1 MSHFCDILQ
10 INIKLP
16 QDDKKIGKKT
26 TSYIVTEWYIKIRN
40 TNVFYIHTQNKGDI
54 VYKLKKVERKI
65 DIIKYLDINLDK

>member
-16 QDDKKIGKKT
+16 KDDKKIGKKR
-26 TSYIVTEWYIKIRN
+26 TSFIVTEWYIKIRN

>member
-1 MSHFCDILQ
+1 M
-10 INIKLP
+10 
-16 QDDKKIGKKT
+16 
-26 TSYIVTEWYIKIRN
+26 TEWYIKIRN

>member
-1 MSHFCDILQ
+1 MLHFCDILQ

-16 QDDKKIGKKT
+16 KDDKKNEKKT

-54 VYKLKKVERKI
+54 VYKLKKSWKK
-65 DIIKYLDINLDK
+65 DWYY

>member
-16 QDDKKIGKKT
+16 KDDKKIGKKP
-26 TSYIVTEWYIKIRN
+26 TSFIVTEWYIKIRN

-54 VYKLKKVERKI
+54 VYKLKKS
-65 DIIKYLDINLDK
+65 

>member
-16 QDDKKIGKKT
+16 KDDKKIGKKR
-26 TSYIVTEWYIKIRN
+26 TSFIVTEWYIKIRN

-54 VYKLKKVERKI
+54 VYKLKKSWKK
-65 DIIKYLDINLDK
+65 DWYY